1 MKKEKTENLIT
12 RPPVVVV
19 LGHVDHGKT
28 SLLDYVKRTKIAEK
42 ESGGITQHIGAYEI
56 IFKGSK
62 ITFIDTPGH
71 EAFSKIRSQG
81 AKIADIAIL
90 VVAAD
95 EGVKPQTIESL
106 LCIKEA
112 DIPFVVAITKMD
124 KEMANS
130 EKVKQE
136 LLKNGVLLEKMGGD
150 VPFQEVSAK
159 TGSGIDD
166 LLEMVLLVAEMEEL
180 KADPEAIASGA
191 VIESYIDRQRG
202 NTVTL
207 IITNGTLHHNDEIRT
222 ISTKGKIKIMEDFLG
237 KSIKKAS
244 FSSPVQIIGFER
256 LPLVGEKFV
265 AGTKGTNFDDILKE
279 ELSGDKERVKVNVL
293 GDKDAELVI
302 PLVIKSDVL
311 NSKEALE
318 KIIDQVGK
326 RNHWLFR
333 VLRNRIGDISDD
345 DLKIADNEGTLIVG
359 FRVQKRPE
367 IINTLLSK
375 KRLIIINEDVI
386 YELEDKIE
394 EIVKKEFV
402 IVLST
407 KQLGKLEVL
416 AVFNPVKKKQLI
428 GGRVLEGKIL
438 NKAHFSLWRD
448 DKTIASGKIIN
459 LQRGRNDVN
468 EVETNEKCGLL
479 VECSQKIEK
488 DDLLD
493 CFQKI

>member
-1 MKKEKTENLIT
+1 MNKKEKTENLIT

-56 IFKGSK
+56 TFKGSK

-106 LCIKEA
+106 RCIKEA
-112 DIPFVVAITKMD
+112 DIPFVVAITKID

-150 VPFQEVSAK
+150 IPFQEVSAK

-166 LLEMVLLVAEMEEL
+166 LLEIVLLLAEMEEL
-180 KADPEAIASGA
+180 KADSEAITSGV
-191 VIESYIDRQRG
+191 VIEAYLDRQRG

-207 IITNGTLHHNDEIRT
+207 IITNGILRNNDEIRT
-222 ISTKGKIKIMEDFLG
+222 ISTKGKVKIMENFLG
-237 KSIKKAS
+237 KGIKKAS

-265 AGTKGTNFDDILKE
+265 AGAKGTNFDNLLKE
-279 ELSGDKERVKVNVL
+279 ELTGEKRIKINML
-293 GDKDAELVI
+293 GDKDAELIV

-318 KIIDQVGK
+318 KVIDQVGK

-345 DLKIADNEGTLIVG
+345 DLKIANNEGTLIVG

-367 IINTLLSK
+367 ITNTLLAK
-375 KRLIIINEDVI
+375 KRLIVINEDTI
-386 YELEDKIE
+386 YEIEDKVE
-394 EIVKKEFV
+394 EVVQKEFV
-402 IVLST
+402 VAPT
-407 KQLGKLEVL
+407 AKQLGKLEVL
-416 AVFNPVKKKQLI
+416 VIFNPVKKKQLI
-428 GGRVLEGKIL
+428 GGKVIEGKIL
-438 NKAHFSLWRD
+438 NKARFSLIRE
-448 DKTIASGKIIN
+448 DKIIASGKIVN
-459 LQRGRNDVN
+459 LQKGKNDVN
-468 EVETNEKCGLL
+468 EVEINEKCGLL
-479 VECSQKIEK
+479 VDCSQKVEK

-493 CFQKI
+493 CFQNI